1 MREKQGTGGVEAMT
15 KQNIREAELDE
26 KSIQKTLEEMD
37 KEVFRAKN
45 FQLLEDTVI
54 IQFMETAGKE
64 HQYLWFEADSSEA
77 GDLQYYEEQGWY
89 LQDYSAEYG
98 RVYFLFLRGGKNE

>member
-1 MREKQGTGGVEAMT
+1 MT
-15 KQNIREAELDE
+15 KHNIREAELDE

-45 FQLLEDTVI
+45 FQLLEDTFI

-64 HQYLWFEADSSEA
+64 HQYLSFEADSSEA
-77 GDLQYYEEQGWY
+77 GDLQNYEEQGWY